1 VKAQLL
7 VCNGTND
14 KFVPQEQI
22 DAFKNEM
29 RDVYVNFEFVNY

>member
-1 VKAQLL
+1 MKAQFL
-7 VCNGTND
+7 VCNGAND